1 MEEFEP
7 SPHFVHRVMVAV
19 RAEAEQLV
27 PERLPAVLLSAPL
40 RWSLAAGGSVLTLV
54 NLFRMIGSFFA
65 PSFCG

>member
-1 MEEFEP
+1 MAEFEP

-19 RAEAEQLV
+19 RAEARQPI
-27 PERLPAVLLSAPL
+27 PERLPALLLSAPL
-40 RWSLAAGGSVLTLV
+40 RWSLAVGGSVLTLV